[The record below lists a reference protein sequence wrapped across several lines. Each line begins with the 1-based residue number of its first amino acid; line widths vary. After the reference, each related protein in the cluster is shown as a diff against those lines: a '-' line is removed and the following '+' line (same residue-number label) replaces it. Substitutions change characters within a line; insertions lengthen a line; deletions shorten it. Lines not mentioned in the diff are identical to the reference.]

1 MARPGQ
7 TDVYQTHVEPH
18 LEEIKEW
25 YQTLT
30 LQQIAKKLGI
40 SKSTLCKYR
49 NEHPE
54 LDKALTI
61 ARDKLVEELRASIK
75 KRAKGYNWTEVT
87 QEKVLNEETGEMVVV
102 KEKTTTK
109 HVPAD
114 LGSAHL
120 LLKNLDP
127 TWHDADKTTIKQREK
142 ELRIKQQKAD
152 AAEW

>member
-1 MARPGQ
+1 MARQGQ
-7 TDVYQTHVEPH
+7 PDVYQTHVEPH

-25 YQTLT
+25 YQTLS
-30 LQQIAKKLGI
+30 LLQIAQKLGI
-40 SKSTLCKYR
+40 SKSTLCKYK
-49 NEHPE
+49 NLHPE
-54 LDKALTI
+54 LDEALTVGRN
-61 ARDKLVEELRASIK
+61 ALVEELRDCIK
-75 KRAKGYNWTEVT
+75 KRARGYDWLEVT
-87 QEKVLNEETGEMVVV
+87 QEKVLDEATGELVVV

-142 ELRIKQQKAD
+142 ELQIKKQKAD
-152 AAEW
+152 ASEW

>member
-7 TDVYQTHVEPH
+7 LDVYETHVEPR
-18 LEEIKEW
+18 LAEIKEW
-25 YQTLT
+25 YRTLP
-30 LQQIAKKLGI
+30 LRQIAKRLNI
-40 SKSTLCKYR
+40 SVTTLCKYK

-54 LDKALTI
+54 LAAALT
-61 ARDKLVEELRASIK
+61 VEKSEMVEDLRRSIK
-75 KRAKGYNWTEVT
+75 KRAFGYDWLEVV
-87 QEKVLNEETGEMVVV
+87 QEKVRDEETGEMIVV

-127 TWHDADKTTIKQREK
+127 TWHDSDKTTIKQREK
-142 ELRIKQQKAD
+142 ELKIKQQKAD
-152 AAEW
+152 ASEW

>member
-40 SKSTLCKYR
+40 SKSTLCKYK

-54 LDKALTI
+54 LDEALTI
-61 ARDKLVEELRASIK
+61 GRDKLVEELRESIK
-75 KRAKGYNWTEVT
+75 KRAKGYNWVEVT
-87 QEKVLNEETGEMVVV
+87 QEKALNADTGEMEVIR
-102 KEKTTTK
+102 EKTVTK

-127 TWHDADKTTIKQREK
+127 TWHDADKTTIKQKERELK
-142 ELRIKQQKAD
+142 IKQQKAD

>member
-40 SKSTLCKYR
+40 SKSTLCKYK

-54 LDKALTI
+54 LDEALTI
-61 ARDKLVEELRASIK
+61 GRDKLVEDLRASIK
-75 KRAKGYNWTEVT
+75 KRALGYDVEETSTKETFSDEKGYT
-87 QEKVLNEETGEMVVV
+87 KVV
-102 KEKTTTK
+102 TTTMR
-109 HVPAD
+109 HIPAD

-142 ELRIKQQKAD
+142 DLKIKQKKAD
-152 AAEW
+152 SAEW